1 MKQYGVKIPV
11 SGYTIIWIEAES
23 KEEAVKRAIYGEALN
38 EAEDELDWNYSSE
51 EEIKVWEIEE

>member
-11 SGYTIIWIEAES
+11 SGYTTIWIEAES
-23 KEEAVKRAIYGEALN
+23 KEEAVKRAIDGEALN